1 MMRNYLI
8 IFIFLLS
15 SCGYQPLYSNKN
27 SNKFTFKEIEF
38 LGDKGINQNL
48 ISSTFLKQDKQ
59 NFIYDKLVLKNNK
72 EIIETSK
79 NSKGQPESYR
89 MIIDLEVTL
98 INEGKTIKKK
108 IFSEEFSY
116 KNSDNKFDLY
126 EYEISVQNS
135 LINKITEELI
145 IYLNL

>member
-1 MMRNYLI
+1 MRNYLI
-8 IFIFLLS
+8 IFIFLLY

-27 SNKFTFKEIEF
+27 SNKFTFKEIEL
-38 LGDKGINQNL
+38 LGDKDINQNL

-72 EIIETSK
+72 EIIETYK
-79 NSKGQPESYR
+79 NSKGQTDSYR

-116 KNSDNKFDLY
+116 KNLDNKFDLY
-126 EYEISVQNS
+126 EYETSVQSS

>member
-1 MMRNYLI
+1 MRNYLI
-8 IFIFLLS
+8 IFIFLLY

>member
-1 MMRNYLI
+1 MRIFLL

-15 SCGYQPLYSNKN
+15 SCGYQPLYSSKD
-27 SNKFTFKEIEF
+27 SNKFLFKEIEI
-38 LGDKGINQNL
+38 LGDKNINRNL
-48 ISSTFLKQDKQ
+48 IASSFLKQDDQ
-59 NFIYDKLVLKNNK
+59 NFTYEKLILKNSK
-72 EIIETSK
+72 KIIETSK

-89 MIIDLEVTL
+89 MTIDLEVTI
-98 INEGKTIKKK
+98 INEQKTLKKK

-116 KNSDNKFDLY
+116 KNLDNKFDLY
-126 EYEISVQNS
+126 EYEINVQNN

>member
-1 MMRNYLI
+1 
-8 IFIFLLS
+8 
-15 SCGYQPLYSNKN
+15 
-27 SNKFTFKEIEF
+27 
-38 LGDKGINQNL
+38 
-48 ISSTFLKQDKQ
+48 
-59 NFIYDKLVLKNNK
+59 
-72 EIIETSK
+72 
-79 NSKGQPESYR
+79 

>member
-1 MMRNYLI
+1 MRNYLI
-8 IFIFLLS
+8 IFIFLLY

-38 LGDKGINQNL
+38 LGDKDINQNL

>member
-1 MMRNYLI
+1 
-8 IFIFLLS
+8 
-15 SCGYQPLYSNKN
+15 
-27 SNKFTFKEIEF
+27 
-38 LGDKGINQNL
+38 
-48 ISSTFLKQDKQ
+48 
-59 NFIYDKLVLKNNK
+59 
-72 EIIETSK
+72 
-79 NSKGQPESYR
+79 

-116 KNSDNKFDLY
+116 KNLDNKFDLY
-126 EYEISVQNS
+126 EYETSVQSS

>member
-98 INEGKTIKKK
+98 INEGETIKKK

>member
-1 MMRNYLI
+1 MRNFLL

-27 SNKFTFKEIEF
+27 SNKFIFKEIKI
-38 LGDKGINQNL
+38 LGDKNINRNL

-59 NFIYDKLVLKNNK
+59 NFIYDKLILKNERK
-72 EIIETSK
+72 IIETSK

-98 INEGKTIKKK
+98 INEGKTLKNKK
-108 IFSEEFSY
+108 FAEEFSY
-116 KNSDNKFDLY
+116 KNLDNKFDLH
-126 EYEISVQNS
+126 EYEINVQNN
-135 LINKITEELI
+135 LIDKITEELI

>member
-1 MMRNYLI
+1 MRNYLI
-8 IFIFLLS
+8 IFIFLLY

-27 SNKFTFKEIEF
+27 SNKFTFKEIEL
-38 LGDKGINQNL
+38 LGDKDINQNL

>member
-1 MMRNYLI
+1 MRNYLI

-98 INEGKTIKKK
+98 INEGETIKKK

>member
-1 MMRNYLI
+1 MRNYLI
-8 IFIFLLS
+8 IFIFLLY

-27 SNKFTFKEIEF
+27 SNKFTFKEIEL
-38 LGDKGINQNL
+38 LGDKDINQNL

-116 KNSDNKFDLY
+116 KNLDNKFDLY
-126 EYEISVQNS
+126 EYETSVQSS

>member
-1 MMRNYLI
+1 MRNFLL

-27 SNKFTFKEIEF
+27 SNKFIFKEIKI
-38 LGDKGINQNL
+38 LGDKNINRNL
-48 ISSTFLKQDKQ
+48 IASAFIKQDEQ
-59 NFIYDKLVLKNNK
+59 NFIYEKLILENSKK
-72 EIIETSK
+72 IIETSK

-98 INEGKTIKKK
+98 INEGKTLKNKK
-108 IFSEEFSY
+108 FAEEFSY
-116 KNSDNKFDLY
+116 KNLDNKFDLH
-126 EYEISVQNS
+126 EYEINVQNN
-135 LINKITEELI
+135 LIDKITEELI

>member
-1 MMRNYLI
+1 MRIFLL

-15 SCGYQPLYSNKN
+15 SCGYQPLYSSKDA
-27 SNKFTFKEIEF
+27 NKFLFKEIEI
-38 LGDKGINQNL
+38 LGDKNINRNL
-48 ISSTFLKQDKQ
+48 IASSFLKQDDQ
-59 NFIYDKLVLKNNK
+59 NFTYEKLILKNSK
-72 EIIETSK
+72 KIIETSK

-89 MIIDLEVTL
+89 MTIDLEVTI
-98 INEGKTIKKK
+98 INEQKTLKKK

-116 KNSDNKFDLY
+116 KNLDNKFDLY
-126 EYEISVQNS
+126 EYEINVQND